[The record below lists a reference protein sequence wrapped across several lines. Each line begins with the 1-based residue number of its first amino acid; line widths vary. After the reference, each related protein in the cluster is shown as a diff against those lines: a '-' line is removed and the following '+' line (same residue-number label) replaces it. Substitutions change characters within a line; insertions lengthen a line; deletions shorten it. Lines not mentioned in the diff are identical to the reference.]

1 MAKQIVY
8 LVIRSDGEIR
18 AAKRPR
24 ISSDEIAVAV
34 TLNFPSGWGKVTQQ
48 IEIQM
53 PEPPEVV
60 DAEGQVANDG

>member
-8 LVIRSDGEIR
+8 LVVRYDGEIR

-24 ISSDEIAVAV
+24 IASDEIAVAV
-34 TLNFPSGWGKVTQQ
+34 TLNFPPGWGKVTQQ

-53 PEPPEVV
+53 PEPPTVT
-60 DAEGQVANDG
+60 DAEGQVNGDG

>member
-8 LVIRSDGEIR
+8 LVVRSDGEIR

-24 ISSDEIAVAV
+24 LSSDEIAIAV
-34 TLNFPSGWGKVTQQ
+34 TLNFPEGWGRVTEQ

-53 PEPPEVV
+53 PEPPVV
-60 DAEGQVANDG
+60 VEAEGQVSDG

>member
-8 LVIRSDGEIR
+8 LVVRSDGEIR

-24 ISSDEIAVAV
+24 IASDEIAVAV
-34 TLNFPSGWGKVTQQ
+34 TLDFPSGWGKVTQQ

-53 PEPPEVV
+53 PEPPVVV
-60 DAEGQVANDG
+60 DAEGQVTDE

>member
-8 LVIRSDGEIR
+8 LVIRSDGEVR

-24 ISSDEIAVAV
+24 ISADEIAVAV
-34 TLNFPSGWGKVTQQ
+34 TLNFPSGWGQVTEQ

-53 PEPPEVV
+53 PAPPVV
-60 DAEGQVANDG
+60 VEAEGQVTTDG